1 MITTK
6 HASNSPVMFVT
17 HESFAVLLFLPCCV
31 NSLSIIGALFWTTI
45 LCNSRS
51 LPWTILCIPHPFTW
65 PYLRGAFVLASGV
78 FITLLKGI
86 QNRLYVCDACVSR
99 SPHADDTRTVL
110 FVPSL
115 LLNYGQCSY
124 QENINSTI
132 VLTVLRLFWQ
142 ISRNAIYISL
152 YILYTFQQQKC
163 FMENAEAI
171 WTCIFKIRF
180 RVKME
185 MCFCDYLLCV
195 ISSICASHIWS
206 FSSFRLQF
214 SSRVYSIHGS
224 GCMGQ
229 TEVGAPDFKWQE
241 WSEDFF
247 WVSNFRF
254 WDFFLV
260 GKFGQVF
267 FGLVWFIKFG
277 FFFAYSKQSE
287 NLW

>member
-115 LLNYGQCSY
+115 LLNYRHRSSIGDKPRDRQ
-124 QENINSTI
+124 I
-132 VLTVLRLFWQ
+132 LRVRKTL
-142 ISRNAIYISL
+142 
-152 YILYTFQQQKC
+152 
-163 FMENAEAI
+163 
-171 WTCIFKIRF
+171 IFI
-180 RVKME
+180 
-185 MCFCDYLLCV
+185 YLLIYFLVFVSC
-195 ISSICASHIWS
+195 
-206 FSSFRLQF
+206 
-214 SSRVYSIHGS
+214 Y
-224 GCMGQ
+224 
-229 TEVGAPDFKWQE
+229 PDFR
-241 WSEDFF
+241 
-247 WVSNFRF
+247 RF
-254 WDFFLV
+254 TALHP
-260 GKFGQVF
+260 
-267 FGLVWFIKFG
+267 
-277 FFFAYSKQSE
+277 
-287 NLW
+287 N